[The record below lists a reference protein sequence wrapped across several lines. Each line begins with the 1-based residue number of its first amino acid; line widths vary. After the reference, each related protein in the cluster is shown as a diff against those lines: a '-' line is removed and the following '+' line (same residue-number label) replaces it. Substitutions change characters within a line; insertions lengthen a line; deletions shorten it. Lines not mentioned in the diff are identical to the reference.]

1 MDEVPDAKK
10 EKKIPS
16 KFRQALSGFNKK
28 YIDEAVDFW
37 LNRNV
42 DPMLISGIFGNIS
55 AESDWNPLSNANA
68 NNLGDFYGLVQMSK
82 DMRKEVKRV
91 YGKVDSK
98 STHQFIYDAMTGNKK
113 ISQPWR
119 NYMKD
124 YGGYWNNTYNDPE
137 AAAMA
142 FGTVFERPSEKY
154 ANWNERMSSA
164 KDAYD
169 YITSIINAR
178 DEAKNRSFANP
189 IKTTVTGDG
198 RKVMTVNPDYW
209 KQQQTLKQNEYLAD
223 QVPQNV
229 QQDDTVDVPFT
240 PYKPR
245 DYQDAI
251 RNIQVRGKRKVGL
264 PNPEKILSDNMQDYI
279 KNILNL
285 PKPEDATPTFAR
297 FMIPNPFYS

>member
-1 MDEVPDAKK
+1 MDDIPDAKK
-10 EKKIPS
+10 TKKKLS
-16 KFRQALSGFNKK
+16 KFKQALSGFNKK

-198 RKVMTVNPDYW
+198 RKTMTVNPEYW
-209 KQQQTLKQNEYLAD
+209 QQQGMLQQIYE
-223 QVPQNV
+223 PQSALITQ
-229 QQDDTVDVPFT
+229 QQDTIRTPLM
-240 PYKPR
+240 PYKQDP
-245 DYQDAI
+245 YQEAI
-251 RNIQVRGKRKVGL
+251 NNIQVTGKRKAGL

-285 PKPEDATPTFAR
+285 PKPEDATPTFSR